1 MSESQS
7 HETIN
12 RGKYAAPNAS
22 AAPGRGSAGGAPPAP
37 GAAVT
42 GERAGAAAGSASTAI
57 AEPPSSAPSGSSA
70 RPPYPR
76 TPRGDVVD
84 RHHGEAVPDPYR
96 WLEDAASPQTAAWVA
111 AQNELTESCLAAVPA
126 REEIRARLAE
136 TWNYPKLGVPFER
149 GGLWF
154 CSRNRGLQNQ
164 PVFYVMDAPD
174 DEGRALIDPNALS
187 ADGTIAVGAISVSP
201 DGSQVAYATASSGSD
216 WLTWRVRDVASGD
229 DFGEAIEWSKSEVA
243 DWAKDGSGFYYG
255 ALPSPGPGGEYRDA
269 GGKRVFFHRPGTPA
283 GEDEVIF
290 DPAGEP
296 MFPDFA
302 VSTDGR
308 YLILTL
314 DRGIGPGGEVR
325 VLDLARKDTGW
336 RVLVPDGDTLAE
348 VVATRDDTFFL
359 LTDHE
364 AGRRRIMAVG
374 LANPARGHWREV
386 VPAADDTLLE
396 AHFFGGRLVCHYL
409 RDGCSRLRVFELDGT
424 FVRDIPVPDLVT
436 LAGNAVR
443 HELITGSPESD
454 IVHFEVVSFTASA
467 SLYRHDLG
475 TGQTTLVRGPAAA
488 LDPDA
493 YVTERVSV
501 TSADGTVLPMFLTRR
516 RDLPRDGG
524 ARVLLYGYGG
534 VGASTTP
541 GFHPAWALWVERGG
555 LLAVACL
562 RGGGEYGR
570 AWHDAGKLACKQN
583 VFDDFCACAR
593 WLAGSGWSRP
603 GRIAI
608 NGGSNGGLLVGAC
621 LTQHPELFGAAVSD
635 VGVLDMLRY
644 HRFTVGWLWKT
655 EYGDPDD
662 PEQYRWLRA
671 YSPLHNVRPANYPPT
686 MLTTGDHDDRVVPAH
701 SYKFAAALQAAQR
714 AGAPILLRVETG
726 AGHGGGKPTVK
737 AIAEAADRL
746 TFYEYALGPTA

>member
-1 MSESQS
+1 MSESQI

-12 RGKYAAPNAS
+12 RSKHPVPN
-22 AAPGRGSAGGAPPAP
+22 G
-37 GAAVT
+37 
-42 GERAGAAAGSASTAI
+42 GAAAGRGGAAP
-57 AEPPSSAPSGSSA
+57 APKLGGPPGSGH
-70 RPPYPR
+70 PPYPH

-84 RHHGEAVPDPYR
+84 RYHGEAVPDPYR

-126 REEIRARLAE
+126 REEIRARLAQ
-136 TWNYPKLGVPFER
+136 TWNYPKSGVPFER
-149 GGLWF
+149 GGRWF

-174 DEGRALIDPNALS
+174 DEGRPLIDPNALS

-201 DGSQVAYATASSGSD
+201 DGSRVAYATAASGSD
-216 WLTWRVRDVASGD
+216 WLTWRVRDVASGA
-229 DFGEAIEWSKSEVA
+229 DFDEAIEWSKSEVA

-255 ALPSPGPGGEYRDA
+255 ALPAPGPGGEYRDA
-269 GGKRVFFHRPGTPA
+269 GGKRVFFHRPGTRP

-296 MFPDFA
+296 LFPDFA

-314 DRGIGPGGEVR
+314 DHGIGPGGEVR
-325 VLDLARKDTGW
+325 VLDLDRKDAGW

-348 VVATRDDTFFL
+348 VVATRDDTFYV

-364 AGRRRIMAVG
+364 AGRRRIVAVDV
-374 LANPARGHWREV
+374 ANPGRAHWREV

-409 RDGCSRLRVFELDGT
+409 HDACSRLRVFELDGT
-424 FVRDIPVPDLVT
+424 FARDIPLPDLVT

-443 HELITGSPESD
+443 HELITGSPRSD
-454 IVHFEVVSFTASA
+454 IVYFEVVSFTASA

-488 LDPDA
+488 LDPDV

-501 TSADGTVLPMFLTRR
+501 TSADGTALPMFLTRR
-516 RDLPRDGG
+516 RDLPRDGE
-524 ARVLLYGYGG
+524 AKVLLYGYGG

-541 GFHPAWALWVERGG
+541 AFHPAWALWVERGG
-555 LLAVACL
+555 LLAVASL

-570 AWHDAGKLACKQN
+570 AWHDAGKLAAKQN

-593 WLAGSGWSRP
+593 WLAASGWSRA

-644 HRFTVGWLWKT
+644 HRFTVGWLWRT

-662 PEQYRWLRA
+662 PGQYRWLRG
-671 YSPLHNVRPANYPPT
+671 YSPLHNVRPSSYPPT

-714 AGAPILLRVETG
+714 ADAPILLRVETG
-726 AGHGGGKPTVK
+726 AGHGGGKPTAK
-737 AIAEAADRL
+737 AIAETADRL
-746 TFYEYALGPTA
+746 AFYEYALGPSA